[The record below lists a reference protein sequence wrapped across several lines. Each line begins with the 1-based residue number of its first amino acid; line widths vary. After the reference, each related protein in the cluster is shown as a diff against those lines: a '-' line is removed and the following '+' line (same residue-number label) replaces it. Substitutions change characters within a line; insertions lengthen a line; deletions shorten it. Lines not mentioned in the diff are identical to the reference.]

1 MGDQWRGR
9 RAMWVALAFVPSSLM
24 LAVTSYLSTDIAAV
38 PLLWIVPLALYLL
51 TFVIAFS
58 GASALLKR
66 IARPAM
72 FLLVLPVAMFLAA
85 NVRNPLLL
93 IIPLHLLAFGMTAL
107 SCHADLAADRPAPE
121 HLTEFYLWISVGG
134 VLGGLFNTRLHR
146 SCSAASSN
154 IRWCW

>member
-1 MGDQWRGR
+1 
-9 RAMWVALAFVPSSLM
+9 M

-38 PLLWIVPLALYLL
+38 AAAVDRSVGALPPDV
-51 TFVIAFS
+51 VIAFS

-93 IIPLHLLAFGMTAL
+93 IIPLASAGVRDDGPVVSRRF
-107 SCHADLAADRPAPE
+107 RPPIGPRQS
-121 HLTEFYLWISVGG
+121 T
-134 VLGGLFNTRLHR
+134 
-146 SCSAASSN
+146 
-154 IRWCW
+154 